1 MLTVLFFTK
10 FDPDYYFFSIC
21 SVYILFFFF
30 NSLEVKEST
39 KESPILSKSWKI
51 IKNKTI
57 RTPSWDVL
65 EKKTKTKTKLAR
77 CRILCIYKLW
87 LSFSCARATG
97 RPCCIATSFT
107 AWIADVP
114 VPADRHDS
122 GWKLVHSN
130 YILYFFHCLLQGNS
144 YHSSVLLG
152 LFAWLT
158 VVLVRF
164 FSDDFIFV
172 CLV

>member
-1 MLTVLFFTK
+1 MTQIIIFLVSVLFI
-10 FDPDYYFFSIC
+10 YCFF
-21 SVYILFFFF
+21 L
-30 NSLEVKEST
+30 NSLEVKESA

-57 RTPSWDVL
+57 RTPSWDVF
-65 EKKTKTKTKLAR
+65 EKKTKTKLAR

-87 LSFSCARATG
+87 LGFSCARATH
-97 RPCCIATSFT
+97 CCIATSFT

>member
-1 MLTVLFFTK
+1 MTQIIIFLVSVLFI
-10 FDPDYYFFSIC
+10 YCFF
-21 SVYILFFFF
+21 L
-30 NSLEVKEST
+30 NSLEVKESA

-57 RTPSWDVL
+57 RTPSWEVF
-65 EKKTKTKTKLAR
+65 EKKTKTKLAR

-87 LSFSCARATG
+87 LGFSCARATH
-97 RPCCIATSFT
+97 CCIATSFT